1 MFELLGYPI
10 QHIGITRLLARRW
23 MREYH
28 DMHLADINNDDD
40 YFCNYFFAPC
50 EMMIFVISN

>member
-10 QHIGITRLLARRW
+10 QHIGITRLLAQRW

-40 YFCNYFFAPC
+40 YLCNYFVP
-50 EMMIFVISN
+50 FVK

>member
-40 YFCNYFFAPC
+40 YSATICA
-50 EMMIFVISN
+50 FVPFVPFVK